1 MKIEKIALLTD
12 YHSKK
17 SGKTALF
24 YVFIILIYKD
34 FTNNDIG
41 TSKYLANL

>member
-17 SGKTALF
+17 SGKPLYFMYLLF
-24 YVFIILIYKD
+24 LFIKISQIMILELQNI
-34 FTNNDIG
+34 
-41 TSKYLANL
+41 

>member
-24 YVFIILIYKD
+24 YVFIYNYYFYNCAKASFKSLIQ
-34 FTNNDIG
+34 
-41 TSKYLANL
+41 